1 MKNEISNLN
10 FMDDFNNE
18 YAKLAGCTYNYLK
31 FVENGYDKSV
41 AFKTSGLT
49 EEFVNKHK
57 ELFDTLILIF
67 KK

>member
-10 FMDDFNNE
+10 YMDDIDNE

-31 FVENGYDKSV
+31 YVEIGNDKTV
-41 AFKTSGLT
+41 AFKMAGLT
-49 EEFVNKHK
+49 EEFVKKHK
-57 ELFDTLILIF
+57 ELFDTLILMY